1 MIIDVTGVVLTPGNH
16 GVDCLGNGAH
26 FDADGAAVECCCDE
40 CDYWMCCMNIAVAM
54 VVQMRIAPAPKDRR
68 GGPLRPLAKKQHERQ
83 CLSCSFR

>member
-40 CDYWMCCMNIAVAM
+40 CDYWMCCYEYCRCDGCADAYCP
-54 VVQMRIAPAPKDRR
+54 RA
-68 GGPLRPLAKKQHERQ
+68 ER
-83 CLSCSFR
+83 S